1 MKKLNF
7 SLMLFCIVLLSSC
20 AKVYYSP
27 ESLTLARR
35 HKIIAV
41 LTPTVNLP
49 AQKKMTLDQI
59 KEQEKQDAVAFQ
71 QNIYSWLLDRKN
83 DGKIKVNILDVNTTN
98 AKLAKATMN
107 GEILSPVE
115 MAKVLNVDAVLT
127 SNFQLT
133 KPMSEGAAIATTFL
147 FGFGTTNRA
156 IANME
161 LYDTS
166 TEQSIWNFK
175 HEMSG
180 GILDNVDSMVDNLMR
195 VASKKLPYTK
205 LDK

>member
-1 MKKLNF
+1 MNQIKFTL
-7 SLMLFCIVLLSSC
+7 LLFCVVLLSSC

-27 ESLTLARR
+27 EALTLSKK

-49 AQKKMTLDQI
+49 SQKNMSLEQV

-83 DGKIKVNILDVNTTN
+83 DGKIRVNILDVNTTN
-98 AKLAKATMN
+98 SKLAKATMN

-115 MAKVLNVDAVLT
+115 MAKVLGVDAVIT

-133 KPMSEGAAIATTFL
+133 KPMSEGAAIATTIL
-147 FGFGTTNRA
+147 FGFGTTNKATA
-156 IANME
+156 IME
-161 LYDTS
+161 LYDTN
-166 TEQSIWNFK
+166 TEKSIWNFK
-175 HEMSG
+175 HQMSG

-205 LDK
+205 LD